1 MNSLILSG
9 GGAKG
14 AFEAGVLYQIFKAKE
29 FDYLFGTSVGAL
41 NCILLAQSYLD
52 NSPYIFKKVWIEMIK
67 NNNSIYKK
75 NYFRTLCGNPPFDF
89 SPLRKILKENIDFE
103 EILKMDKEIKI
114 TTVDLVT
121 GKSIVISNKKTKE
134 TDEFLE
140 SAIASCSIPP
150 AFLPVKINGKH
161 LVDGGV
167 RDNVPTKQI
176 LMNDDNGGSVL
187 MVLCNP
193 KDMEERTGEYNGL
206 IKIGMRT
213 IDIMIH
219 EITRNDINT
228 MILINELIKR
238 TPEENKSVW
247 LAEKKVIDIDIIEP
261 DTDLGNTLN
270 FDPRH
275 MCELFNYGRIKA
287 SKYLM
292 DH

>member
-14 AFEAGVLYQIFKAKE
+14 AFEAGVLYKIFKTKE

-41 NCILLAQSYLD
+41 NCILLAQSYID
-52 NSPYIFKKVWIEMIK
+52 NSPHIFKKVWIEMIK
-67 NNNSIYKK
+67 GNNSIYKK
-75 NYFRTLCGNPPFDF
+75 NYLRILFGNPPYDF
-89 SPLRKILKENIDFE
+89 NPLRKILKDNIDFK

-121 GKSIVISNKKTKE
+121 GKSIVISNKETKD

-150 AFLPVKINGKH
+150 VFLPIKINGKH
-161 LVDGGV
+161 LLDGGV
-167 RDNVPTKQI
+167 RDNVPAEQI
-176 LMNDDNGGSVL
+176 LMNQDHGSVL

-193 KDMEERTGEYNGL
+193 KNIEEKKGEYNGL
-206 IKIGMRT
+206 IEIGMRA

-219 EITRNDINT
+219 EITRNDINIT
-228 MILINELIKR
+228 LQINNLIEK

-247 LAEKKVIDIDIIEP
+247 LAKKEIIDIDIIEP
-261 DTDLGNTLN
+261 EMSLGSTLN

-275 MCELFNYGRIKA
+275 MCELFNYGGMKA